1 MAECVQFVIFFY
13 SISYAEFL
21 GVLLTICAVFFKIVG
36 KGISVY
42 SRYSHVLDRNIFLKL
57 TLTLYSTKADIQMLP
72 TLKKWNCGKS
82 YHHWFEGQIFCNV
95 CYSEKKDDDQSASK
109 TIIKLIL
116 RVKCCYTKNMQPQYE
131 ISVLLLGHLYWH
143 LMMALPA
150 QYEAWKPVTSQDL
163 RFLGWKFL
171 RLAVNTFK
179 LKLQCNVTIW
189 KPCML
194 VQLLLFL

>member
-72 TLKKWNCGKS
+72 TLKK
-82 YHHWFEGQIFCNV
+82 
-95 CYSEKKDDDQSASK
+95 
-109 TIIKLIL
+109 
-116 RVKCCYTKNMQPQYE
+116 
-131 ISVLLLGHLYWH
+131 
-143 LMMALPA
+143 
-150 QYEAWKPVTSQDL
+150 
-163 RFLGWKFL
+163 
-171 RLAVNTFK
+171 
-179 LKLQCNVTIW
+179 
-189 KPCML
+189 
-194 VQLLLFL
+194 